1 MENMG
6 RLKGSWKGRK
16 VFVTGGTG
24 VVGTNL
30 VNRLEGLGAEVTALV
45 RDDVPK
51 TRVLGA
57 WLSGDSGVN
66 LVRGGLEN
74 YQLLERAIAE
84 YEAEYIFHLGAQTI
98 VTTGNA
104 SPVGTFRAN
113 IMGTWNLLEAARV
126 VHGYSGQL
134 AAVCVASSDKA
145 YGASERL
152 PYTEDQ
158 PLAGTHPYEVS
169 KSCTDLIARS
179 YATTYDLP
187 VTVARMGNIYGPG
200 DLNFNRVI
208 PGTIRSLL
216 AGERPRIRSDGKP
229 VREYFYVGDAVGAYL
244 ALAERAGD
252 RRVKGE
258 AFNFSSGERATVIQV
273 VKMISAKMNRRLKPL
288 VLSESRNEI
297 RDQYLDIRKAKKVL
311 KWRPAYTLDA
321 GLDLTI
327 PWYREVFG

>member
-1 MENMG
+1 MEDLEG
-6 RLKGSWKGRK
+6 LKAWKGRR

-30 VNRLEGLGAEVTALV
+30 VNRLEVLGAEVTALV
-45 RDDVPK
+45 RDWVPR

-57 WLSGDSGVN
+57 WLSGESGVN
-66 LVRGGLEN
+66 LVRGGLED
-74 YQLLERAIAE
+74 YPLLERSLAE
-84 YEAEYIFHLGAQTI
+84 YEAEYVFHLGAQAI
-98 VTTGNA
+98 VATGNA

-126 VHGYSGQL
+126 VSAYSGQP
-134 AAVCVASSDKA
+134 AGICVASSDKA
-145 YGASERL
+145 YGASRRL

-169 KSCTDLIARS
+169 KGCTDLIARS
-179 YATTYDLP
+179 YAATYGLP
-187 VTVARMGNIYGPG
+187 VAVARMGNIYGPG

-216 AGERPRIRSDGKP
+216 AGERPRIRSDGTP

-244 ALAERAGD
+244 ALAEKAGGK
-252 RRVKGE
+252 RVRGE
-258 AFNFSSGERATVIQV
+258 AFNFSSGERATVLEV
-273 VKMISAKMNRRLKPL
+273 VKRIAGKMGKRARPVILD
-288 VLSESRNEI
+288 ESRHEI
-297 RDQYLDIRKAKKVL
+297 PRQYLDIRKAGRVL
-311 KWRPAYTLDA
+311 GWRPAYSLDE